1 MSRLVL
7 VAVLA
12 AACGG
17 GGAAPS
23 PTVTAPTATVALAT
37 SSPTAAA
44 SVAPLGKGRVEKG
57 TFHSS
62 ALNRTMQYVVYLP
75 PGYDANPNAR
85 YPTAYMLHGSGG
97 DIMEWPSYGLFDTAD
112 RLMGDRVVPPFIF
125 VLPEGDQEF
134 WVDHVID
141 KRTGANGEKWGTY
154 TAKEVVPTID
164 ARFRTVARQD
174 ARSIGGLS
182 MGGHGAMQLA
192 LNFPGIWSAIGAHS
206 PSLRPEGDAPTF
218 LGFGADFAA
227 RDPLDLIL
235 AKPDLAKTYAWWID
249 TAEADPWASQATG
262 IHNALV
268 KLAIPN
274 EWHLN
279 PGDHSLAY
287 WSAHMEDYVR
297 YYARALCGT
306 RSCP

>member
-1 MSRLVL
+1 VTRFL
-7 VAVLA
+7 VALIVA
-12 AACGG
+12 ASCGG
-17 GGAAPS
+17 GTARPASAPPS
-23 PTVTAPTATVALAT
+23 ATN
-37 SSPTAAA
+37 A
-44 SVAPLGKGRVEKG
+44 SVPASPIPSGTLAPLGKGRVEKG

-85 YPTAYMLHGSGG
+85 YPAAYMLHGGGG

-112 RLMGDRVVPPFIF
+112 RLMGDRTVPPFIL
-125 VLPEGDQEF
+125 VLPEGDQEY

-164 ARFRTVARQD
+164 ARFRTIARQD
-174 ARSIGGLS
+174 ARAIGGLS

-192 LNFPGIWSAIGAHS
+192 MNFPGIWSAIGAHS
-206 PSLRPEGDAPTF
+206 PSLRPEGDAPTY

-235 AKPDLAKTYAWWID
+235 AKPDLARSYTWWID
-249 TAEADPWASQATG
+249 TGDADPWKAPATDVHVALQQLG
-262 IHNALV
+262 IAHD
-268 KLAIPN
+268 
-274 EWHLN
+274 WHVY
-279 PGDHSLAY
+279 PGGHELAY
-287 WSAHMEDYVR
+287 WSAHMEEYVR
-297 YYARALCGT
+297 YYARVLCGS